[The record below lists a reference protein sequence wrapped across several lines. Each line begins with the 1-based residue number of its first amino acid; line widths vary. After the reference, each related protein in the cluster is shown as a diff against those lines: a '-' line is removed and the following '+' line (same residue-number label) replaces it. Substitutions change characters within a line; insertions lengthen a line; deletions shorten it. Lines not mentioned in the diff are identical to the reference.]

1 MMIRNSL
8 FAAVALLMTGCGIY
22 KPYTRPEV
30 TTDGIYREPVTPTD
44 TASLADLDWRALF
57 PDERL
62 QQLIDTVLVR
72 NTDLRTA
79 QLQVEEAEATLRT
92 ARLSLLPSFTLAP
105 QGGVSSF
112 DNSKGTWTYNLPVTA
127 SWEIDIF
134 SRLRNGKLRNKA
146 LYYQS
151 IEYRQAV
158 RTQLI
163 ATTANLYFTLCMLD
177 EQYAIANE
185 TASAWREAVDAIR
198 AMKDAGMATEA
209 AVAQNEAAYYSVETS
224 VKQLAQSISETENS
238 LCSLLA
244 QTPHKIERGSLESQQ
259 MPADLLIGVP
269 VQLLSRRPDVRRAE
283 YSLMSAYYATAEAR
297 SALYPQITLSG
308 TAGWTNSAGSQIVN
322 PGKLLLS
329 AAGQLLQPIFQAGAN
344 RARVKI
350 AKAQQ
355 QEAMLAYEQTILNA
369 GQEVNDALTACQTAR
384 ESAAL
389 YDQQGRIAPSCRRE
403 HRAADAAR
411 LDDLP
416 RSADRTAVA
425 PLGAVAAGRQPFHRI
440 AERGHALPRPRRR
453 TRNGSGAVAFFLRP
467 IFTTGKSEQG
477 FPGFFVSCIGGNDKI
492 FRFSHRPL
500 DYHLQFR
507 IFVRSVTKTKERK
520 SEKQRKHNS
529 NS

>member
-30 TTDGIYREPVTPTD
+30 TTDGIYREAVTPTD

-134 SRLRNGKLRNKA
+134 SRLRNKA

-244 QTPHKIERGSLESQQ
+244 QTPHKIERGSLESQR

-283 YSLMSAYYATAEAR
+283 YSLMSAYYATAEDYAQRYGRLDEQRRVADRQPRQAASVGRRTIVAADLPGRRQPCAR
-297 SALYPQITLSG
+297 EDRQSAAAGGDARLRADDSQCRTRGQRCADRLPDGTRVGSAL
-308 TAGWTNSAGSQIVN
+308 
-322 PGKLLLS
+322 
-329 AAGQLLQPIFQAGAN
+329 
-344 RARVKI
+344 
-350 AKAQQ
+350 
-355 QEAMLAYEQTILNA
+355 
-369 GQEVNDALTACQTAR
+369 
-384 ESAAL
+384 
-389 YDQQGRIAPSCRRE
+389 
-403 HRAADAAR
+403 
-411 LDDLP
+411 
-416 RSADRTAVA
+416 
-425 PLGAVAAGRQPFHRI
+425 
-440 AERGHALPRPRRR
+440 
-453 TRNGSGAVAFFLRP
+453 
-467 IFTTGKSEQG
+467 
-477 FPGFFVSCIGGNDKI
+477 
-492 FRFSHRPL
+492 
-500 DYHLQFR
+500 
-507 IFVRSVTKTKERK
+507 
-520 SEKQRKHNS
+520 
-529 NS
+529 

>member
-244 QTPHKIERGSLESQQ
+244 QTPHKIERGSLESQR

-269 VQLLSRRPDVRRAE
+269 VQLLSRRPDVRSAE

-322 PGKLLLS
+322 PGKNIVQGLWQGIQSLAGWIWDKVSGWISGIWDGICSFFGINSPSREMAWVGEMLVEGLAGSIEDNGGQAVKAACYISS
-329 AAGQLLQPIFQAGAN
+329 APGGGGEYTDYDIPG
-344 RARVKI
+344 
-350 AKAQQ
+350 
-355 QEAMLAYEQTILNA
+355 E
-369 GQEVNDALTACQTAR
+369 ALTDTAFANMIR
-384 ESAAL
+384 EAEK
-389 YDQQGRIAPSCRRE
+389 Y
-403 HRAADAAR
+403 
-411 LDDLP
+411 
-416 RSADRTAVA
+416 
-425 PLGAVAAGRQPFHRI
+425 LGYPYVWG
-440 AERGHALPRPRRR
+440 
-453 TRNGSGAVAFFLRP
+453 GSSP
-467 IFTTGKSEQG
+467 
-477 FPGFFVSCIGGNDKI
+477 
-492 FRFSHRPL
+492 
-500 DYHLQFR
+500 
-507 IFVRSVTKTKERK
+507 
-520 SEKQRKHNS
+520 
-529 NS
+529 

>member
-57 PDERL
+57 PRRAVAAAHRYGAGT
-62 QQLIDTVLVR
+62 QHRSAHGTVAGSRRPKRRSALHGSR
-72 NTDLRTA
+72 C
-79 QLQVEEAEATLRT
+79 
-92 ARLSLLPSFTLAP
+92 SPPSRSHP

-344 RARVKI
+344 R
-350 AKAQQ
+350 
-355 QEAMLAYEQTILNA
+355 
-369 GQEVNDALTACQTAR
+369 
-384 ESAAL
+384 
-389 YDQQGRIAPSCRRE
+389 
-403 HRAADAAR
+403 RA
-411 LDDLP
+411 
-416 RSADRTAVA
+416 
-425 PLGAVAAGRQPFHRI
+425 
-440 AERGHALPRPRRR
+440 
-453 TRNGSGAVAFFLRP
+453 
-467 IFTTGKSEQG
+467 
-477 FPGFFVSCIGGNDKI
+477 
-492 FRFSHRPL
+492 
-500 DYHLQFR
+500 
-507 IFVRSVTKTKERK
+507 
-520 SEKQRKHNS
+520 
-529 NS
+529 

>member
-1 MMIRNSL
+1 M
-8 FAAVALLMTGCGIY
+8 
-22 KPYTRPEV
+22 
-30 TTDGIYREPVTPTD
+30 
-44 TASLADLDWRALF
+44 
-57 PDERL
+57 
-62 QQLIDTVLVR
+62 LVR

-185 TASAWREAVDAIR
+185 TAAAWREMIDAIR
-198 AMKDAGMATEA
+198 AMKEAGMATEA

-259 MPADLLIGVP
+259 MPVDLLIGVP

-389 YDQQGRIAPSCRRE
+389 YDQQVASLRRAVE
-403 HRAADAAR
+403 STELLMQHGSTTYLEVSSSTPA
-411 LDDLP
+411 
-416 RSADRTAVA
+416 RTAVA

-453 TRNGSGAVAFFLRP
+453 TRNGNGAVAFFLRP

-477 FPGFFVSCIGGNDKI
+477 FPVFSYPASAGTTKFSDFHTDRWIITCNFVFLFDRSRKQKKENPKNKGNTI
-492 FRFSHRPL
+492 
-500 DYHLQFR
+500 Q
-507 IFVRSVTKTKERK
+507 I
-520 SEKQRKHNS
+520 HNY
-529 NS
+529 

>member
-1 MMIRNSL
+1 M
-8 FAAVALLMTGCGIY
+8 
-22 KPYTRPEV
+22 
-30 TTDGIYREPVTPTD
+30 
-44 TASLADLDWRALF
+44 
-57 PDERL
+57 
-62 QQLIDTVLVR
+62 
-72 NTDLRTA
+72 
-79 QLQVEEAEATLRT
+79 
-92 ARLSLLPSFTLAP
+92 
-105 QGGVSSF
+105 
-112 DNSKGTWTYNLPVTA
+112 TA

-185 TASAWREAVDAIR
+185 TAAAWREMIDAIR
-198 AMKDAGMATEA
+198 AMKEAGMATEA

-259 MPADLLIGVP
+259 MPVDLLIGVP

-322 PGKLLLS
+322 PRQAASVGRRTIVAADLPGRRQPCAREDRQS
-329 AAGQLLQPIFQAGAN
+329 AAAGGDARLRADDSQCRTRGQRCADRLPDGT
-344 RARVKI
+344 RV
-350 AKAQQ
+350 
-355 QEAMLAYEQTILNA
+355 
-369 GQEVNDALTACQTAR
+369 G
-384 ESAAL
+384 AL
-389 YDQQGRIAPSCRRE
+389 YDQQVASLRRAVE
-403 HRAADAAR
+403 STELLMQHGSTTYLEVLTAR
-411 LDDLP
+411 QSLL
-416 RSADRTAVA
+416 SAQLQQVA
-425 PLGAVAAGRQPFHRI
+425 NRFTELQSVVTLY
-440 AERGHALPRPRRR
+440 HAPRRR

-477 FPGFFVSCIGGNDKI
+477 FPVFSYPASAGTTKI

-507 IFVRSVTKTKERK
+507 IFVRSVTKTKRK
-520 SEKQRKHNS
+520 KIRKTKETQFKFITINPLTT
-529 NS
+529 

>member
-30 TTDGIYREPVTPTD
+30 TTDGIYREAVTPTD

-244 QTPHKIERGSLESQQ
+244 QTPHKI
-259 MPADLLIGVP
+259 
-269 VQLLSRRPDVRRAE
+269 
-283 YSLMSAYYATAEAR
+283 
-297 SALYPQITLSG
+297 
-308 TAGWTNSAGSQIVN
+308 
-322 PGKLLLS
+322 
-329 AAGQLLQPIFQAGAN
+329 
-344 RARVKI
+344 
-350 AKAQQ
+350 
-355 QEAMLAYEQTILNA
+355 
-369 GQEVNDALTACQTAR
+369 
-384 ESAAL
+384 
-389 YDQQGRIAPSCRRE
+389 
-403 HRAADAAR
+403 
-411 LDDLP
+411 
-416 RSADRTAVA
+416 
-425 PLGAVAAGRQPFHRI
+425 
-440 AERGHALPRPRRR
+440 
-453 TRNGSGAVAFFLRP
+453 
-467 IFTTGKSEQG
+467 
-477 FPGFFVSCIGGNDKI
+477 
-492 FRFSHRPL
+492 
-500 DYHLQFR
+500 
-507 IFVRSVTKTKERK
+507 
-520 SEKQRKHNS
+520 
-529 NS
+529 

>member
-44 TASLADLDWRALF
+44 TASLADLDWRARF

-127 SWEIDIF
+127 SWEIDNF

-163 ATTANLYFTLCMLD
+163 ATTANLYFPLCMLD

-209 AVAQNEAAYYSVETS
+209 AVAQNEAA
-224 VKQLAQSISETENS
+224 
-238 LCSLLA
+238 
-244 QTPHKIERGSLESQQ
+244 
-259 MPADLLIGVP
+259 
-269 VQLLSRRPDVRRAE
+269 
-283 YSLMSAYYATAEAR
+283 
-297 SALYPQITLSG
+297 
-308 TAGWTNSAGSQIVN
+308 
-322 PGKLLLS
+322 
-329 AAGQLLQPIFQAGAN
+329 
-344 RARVKI
+344 
-350 AKAQQ
+350 
-355 QEAMLAYEQTILNA
+355 
-369 GQEVNDALTACQTAR
+369 
-384 ESAAL
+384 
-389 YDQQGRIAPSCRRE
+389 
-403 HRAADAAR
+403 
-411 LDDLP
+411 
-416 RSADRTAVA
+416 
-425 PLGAVAAGRQPFHRI
+425 
-440 AERGHALPRPRRR
+440 
-453 TRNGSGAVAFFLRP
+453 
-467 IFTTGKSEQG
+467 
-477 FPGFFVSCIGGNDKI
+477 
-492 FRFSHRPL
+492 
-500 DYHLQFR
+500 
-507 IFVRSVTKTKERK
+507 
-520 SEKQRKHNS
+520 
-529 NS
+529 

>member
-244 QTPHKIERGSLESQQ
+244 QTPHKIERGSLESQR

-269 VQLLSRRPDVRRAE
+269 VQLLSRRPDVRSAE

-322 PGKLLLS
+322 PGQAASVGRRTIVAADLPGRRQPCAREDRQSAAAGGDARLRADDSQCRTRGQRCADRLPDGTRVGNALRPAGSHRLRRAVESTELLMQHGSTTYLEVLTARQSLLS
-329 AAGQLLQPIFQAGAN
+329 AQLQQVAN
-344 RARVKI
+344 RFTELQSVV
-350 AKAQQ
+350 
-355 QEAMLAYEQTILNA
+355 T
-369 GQEVNDALTACQTAR
+369 
-384 ESAAL
+384 L
-389 YDQQGRIAPSCRRE
+389 Y
-403 HRAADAAR
+403 
-411 LDDLP
+411 
-416 RSADRTAVA
+416 
-425 PLGAVAAGRQPFHRI
+425 
-440 AERGHALPRPRRR
+440 HAL
-453 TRNGSGAVAFFLRP
+453 
-467 IFTTGKSEQG
+467 
-477 FPGFFVSCIGGNDKI
+477 GGG
-492 FRFSHRPL
+492 RETETA
-500 DYHLQFR
+500 Q
-507 IFVRSVTKTKERK
+507 
-520 SEKQRKHNS
+520 
-529 NS
+529 

>member
-30 TTDGIYREPVTPTD
+30 TTDGIYREAVTPTD
-44 TASLADLDWRALF
+44 TASLADLDW
-57 PDERL
+57 RL

-244 QTPHKIERGSLESQQ
+244 QTPHKIERGSLESQR

-369 GQEVNDALTACQTAR
+369 GQEACQTAR

-389 YDQQGRIAPSCRRE
+389 YDQRVASLRRAVE
-403 HRAADAAR
+403 STELLMQHGSTTYLEVLTAR
-411 LDDLP
+411 QSLL
-416 RSADRTAVA
+416 SAQLQQVA
-425 PLGAVAAGRQPFHRI
+425 NRFTELQSVVTLY
-440 AERGHALPRPRRR
+440 HAL
-453 TRNGSGAVAFFLRP
+453 
-467 IFTTGKSEQG
+467 
-477 FPGFFVSCIGGNDKI
+477 GGG
-492 FRFSHRPL
+492 RETETA
-500 DYHLQFR
+500 Q
-507 IFVRSVTKTKERK
+507 
-520 SEKQRKHNS
+520 
-529 NS
+529 

>member
-1 MMIRNSL
+1 
-8 FAAVALLMTGCGIY
+8 
-22 KPYTRPEV
+22 
-30 TTDGIYREPVTPTD
+30 
-44 TASLADLDWRALF
+44 
-57 PDERL
+57 
-62 QQLIDTVLVR
+62 
-72 NTDLRTA
+72 
-79 QLQVEEAEATLRT
+79 
-92 ARLSLLPSFTLAP
+92 
-105 QGGVSSF
+105 
-112 DNSKGTWTYNLPVTA
+112 
-127 SWEIDIF
+127 
-134 SRLRNGKLRNKA
+134 
-146 LYYQS
+146 
-151 IEYRQAV
+151 
-158 RTQLI
+158 
-163 ATTANLYFTLCMLD
+163 MLD

-244 QTPHKIERGSLESQQ
+244 QTPHKIERGSLESQR

-389 YDQQGRIAPSCRRE
+389 YDQQVASLRRAVESTELLMQHGSTTYLEVLTARQSLLSRSCSRSPTVSPNCRAWSRSTTPS
-403 HRAADAAR
+403 AADAKR
-411 LDDLP
+411 KR
-416 RSADRTAVA
+416 RSSVFPPTDIYDRK
-425 PLGAVAAGRQPFHRI
+425 I
-440 AERGHALPRPRRR
+440 R
-453 TRNGSGAVAFFLRP
+453 T
-467 IFTTGKSEQG
+467 G
-477 FPGFFVSCIGGNDKI
+477 FSGFFVSCIGGNDKI

-507 IFVRSVTKTKERK
+507 IFVQSVTKTKERK

>member
-1 MMIRNSL
+1 
-8 FAAVALLMTGCGIY
+8 MTGCGIY

-224 VKQLAQSISETENS
+224 VKQLAQSMIETENS

-244 QTPHKIERGSLESQQ
+244 QTPHKIERGSLESQR

-389 YDQQGRIAPSCRRE
+389 YDQQVASLRRAVE
-403 HRAADAAR
+403 STELLMQHGSTTYLEVLTAR
-411 LDDLP
+411 Q
-416 RSADRTAVA
+416 VA

-453 TRNGSGAVAFFLRP
+453 TRNGNGAVAFFLRP

-477 FPGFFVSCIGGNDKI
+477 FPVFSYPASAGTTKFSDFHTDRWIITCNFVFLFDRSRKQKKENPKNKGNTI
-492 FRFSHRPL
+492 
-500 DYHLQFR
+500 Q
-507 IFVRSVTKTKERK
+507 I
-520 SEKQRKHNS
+520 HNY
-529 NS
+529 

>member
-30 TTDGIYREPVTPTD
+30 TTDGIYREAVTPTD

-244 QTPHKIERGSLESQQ
+244 QTPHKIERGSLESQR

-322 PGKLLLS
+322 PGELLLS

-389 YDQQGRIAPSCRRE
+389 YDQQVASLRRAVE
-403 HRAADAAR
+403 STELLMQHGSTTYLEVLTAR
-411 LDDLP
+411 QSLL
-416 RSADRTAVA
+416 SAQLQQVA
-425 PLGAVAAGRQPFHRI
+425 NRFTELQSVVTLY
-440 AERGHALPRPRRR
+440 HAL
-453 TRNGSGAVAFFLRP
+453 
-467 IFTTGKSEQG
+467 
-477 FPGFFVSCIGGNDKI
+477 GGG
-492 FRFSHRPL
+492 RETETA
-500 DYHLQFR
+500 Q
-507 IFVRSVTKTKERK
+507 
-520 SEKQRKHNS
+520 
-529 NS
+529 